1 MLLLKKDVVDSLV
14 KKVNNICTSGFVLKT
29 KKYQTDKPYLEKK
42 IPGTSGVAKKMQI
55 AMLKL
60 VK

>member
-14 KKVNNICTSGFVLKT
+14 TKVNNIYTSGFVLKT
-29 KKYQTDKPYLEKK
+29 KKYQSDKPYLEKK

-55 AMLKL
+55 VMLKQ